1 MTRITEPSHPRT
13 VTPSD
18 APSHPRTVGPSDA
31 SSHPRTVVASDPE
44 PAHVLAGTPEFRR
57 INLAVFAAGYSIFLL
72 MYAVQPLL
80 PIFTREFQISAAT
93 SSLALSLTT
102 ACLAVSMLVVGA
114 IGEGWARKPIMTA
127 SLVSAALLTLLSSVV
142 DGWPTFLL
150 IRTIEGIAIAGLPA
164 LAMAYLGEEI
174 HPQAIGVSMGIYVGS
189 GALGGMTGRL
199 LTGVLTDHLSWRP
212 ALAIVGVIGLCAS
225 MVFAGCLPASVRFE
239 PRTVSIMSL
248 LRTYKEHMRDR
259 VFIALV
265 SEAGLVLGTLVTVYN
280 YIGFRLLAPPYSLSQ
295 TVVGTVFGLYVFGFF
310 SSSIIGLLSH
320 RFGRPRLLVSSL
332 VIMLVGVLATLAR
345 PLLLVIVGVGL
356 VTIGFFGAHS
366 VSSSWVGLRARDG
379 KAQASALYL
388 FFYYT
393 GASTAGSIGG
403 IFWTAAGWTGVVGF
417 LVVLLAVAIGI
428 AATRLTT
435 EAS

>member
-1 MTRITEPSHPRT
+1 MCGKILRDVTHPRT
-13 VTPSD
+13 LAPSD
-18 APSHPRTVGPSDA
+18 APSHPRTLAPSHLLP
-31 SSHPRTVVASDPE
+31 SHVV
-44 PAHVLAGTPEFRR
+44 AGTPEFRR

-80 PIFTREFQISAAT
+80 PIFTREFHISAAT

-114 IGEGWARKPIMTA
+114 IGEGWSRKPIMTA
-127 SLVSAALLTLLSSVV
+127 SLMTAALLTVLSSLVR
-142 DGWPTFLL
+142 DWPAFLL
-150 IRTIEGIAIAGLPA
+150 IRTIEGVAIAGLPA

-174 HPQAIGVSMGIYVGS
+174 HPEDVGVSMGIYVGS

-212 ALAIVGVIGLCAS
+212 ALAIVGVVGFVAS
-225 MVFAGCLPASVRFE
+225 LVFASCLPASVRFE
-239 PRTVSIMSL
+239 PRVVSIASL
-248 LRTYKEHMRDR
+248 LQTYRRHMRDG

-265 SEAGLVLGTLVTVYN
+265 SEAGLVLGTLVTIYN

-295 TVVGTVFGLYVFGFF
+295 TLAGSVFALYVFGFF
-310 SSSIIGLLSH
+310 SSSIIGMLSH
-320 RFGRPRLLVSSL
+320 RFGRPRLLVASL
-332 VIMLVGVLATLAR
+332 ATMLAGVLATLSR
-345 PLLLVIVGVGL
+345 PLPLVIVGVAL

-366 VSSSWVGLRARDG
+366 VSSSWVGLRAQAG

-393 GASTAGSIGG
+393 GASVAGSIGG
-403 IFWTAAGWTGVVGF
+403 VFWTAAGWVGVVGF
-417 LVVLLAVAIGI
+417 LVVLLAAAIGI
-428 AATRLTT
+428 ATTRLTT
-435 EAS
+435 EAG

>member
-1 MTRITEPSHPRT
+1 
-13 VTPSD
+13 
-18 APSHPRTVGPSDA
+18 
-31 SSHPRTVVASDPE
+31 
-44 PAHVLAGTPEFRR
+44 
-57 INLAVFAAGYSIFLL
+57 VFAAGYSIFLL

-80 PIFTREFQISAAT
+80 PIFTQEFHVSAAT

-114 IGEGWARKPIMTA
+114 IGEGWTRKPIMTA
-127 SLVSAALLTLLSSVV
+127 SLLAAALLTIVSSVV
-142 DGWPTFLL
+142 QGWPTFLL
-150 IRTIEGIAIAGLPA
+150 IRTIEGVAIAGLPA

-174 HPQAIGVSMGIYVGS
+174 HPEAIGVSMGIYVGS

-212 ALAIVGVIGLCAS
+212 ALAIVGFIGVGAS
-225 MVFAGCLPASVRFE
+225 MVFAWCLPASVRFE
-239 PRTVSIMSL
+239 PRSVSMASL
-248 LRTYKEHMRDR
+248 LQTYERHLRDR

-295 TVVGTVFGLYVFGFF
+295 TIAGSVFALYILGFF
-310 SSSIIGLLSH
+310 SSSIIGMLSH
-320 RFGRPRLLVSSL
+320 RFGRPRLLVLS
-332 VIMLVGVLATLAR
+332 LATMLTGVVATLSR
-345 PLLLVIVGVGL
+345 PLPVVIVGVAL

-366 VSSSWVGLRARDG
+366 VSSSWVGLRAGHG

-388 FFYYT
+388 FFYYS
-393 GASTAGSIGG
+393 GASIAGSVGG
-403 IFWTAAGWTGVVGF
+403 VFWTAAGWTGVVGF
-417 LVVLLAVAIGI
+417 LVVLLVVAIGI

-435 EAS
+435 EAG